1 MYLVLR
7 DAKIRG
13 GIVGCEA
20 RENRQTTSTAAA
32 QSRIP
37 AVTPAARR
45 SVDPSRRALL
55 SPGGKLSARTWRRRV
70 SSRSTRRPR
79 RSSCVARRPH
89 ASENAE
95 CCPHRARPQR
105 GRHSGRRA
113 HALSGSDSG
122 PRCPSRVD
130 LPSTAVRG
138 SVVRASW
145 ASSPTQAYHLRI
157 DSLTPPGFGPPS
169 ACGRRGL
176 G

>member
-1 MYLVLR
+1 MTKGYG
-7 DAKIRG
+7 AARG
-13 GIVGCEA
+13 WN
-20 RENRQTTSTAAA
+20 NRVRATSSNVNSRQLPA
-32 QSRIP
+32 QPRIP
-37 AVTPAARR
+37 AVSPAARR

-79 RSSCVARRPH
+79 RSSCVARRPR

-122 PRCPSRVD
+122 PRCPSRVH